1 MTNYISLTCAQVILR
16 CCSVLSGAV
25 HKTAK
30 ESEKLERDPVGWTS
44 GGIVKETR
52 KWVCHI
58 KNSQERAEEV
68 FCLNFKTQVNAP
80 EKETKPHTHAHT
92 HTNKICSLM
101 NTKTTP
107 TARTVI
113 NLFFKTSR
121 PKTEESKLRKFNE
134 LTFI

>member
-58 KNSQERAEEV
+58 KNSQERAELYSWRGLLFELQNPSK
-68 FCLNFKTQVNAP
+68 CPREKNKTTHAR
-80 EKETKPHTHAHT
+80 THTH
-92 HTNKICSLM
+92 KKDL
-101 NTKTTP
+101 
-107 TARTVI
+107 
-113 NLFFKTSR
+113 
-121 PKTEESKLRKFNE
+121 
-134 LTFI
+134 